1 MAGGGLRFFSAERF
15 RWNETHPAESSPVPL
30 LGSVTIKL
38 MVLGLAALLGLR
50 STALA
55 DCLDTATK
63 AIEQKGLTVREGTSE
78 ALSQPANSGTTSHR
92 AWLRVSGCEENGY
105 VVVNMR
111 PSCGVRD
118 YWTTGGCDVNPKVL
132 SALAIPLGTERR

>member
-1 MAGGGLRFFSAERF
+1 MK
-15 RWNETHPAESSPVPL
+15 L
-30 LGSVTIKL
+30 L
-38 MVLGLAALLGLR
+38 VLGLAALLGLS

-63 AIEQKGLTVREGTSE
+63 AVEQKGLTVLEGTSE

-118 YWTTGGCDVNPKVL
+118 FWTTGGCDENPKVL
-132 SALAIPLGTERR
+132 DALAIPLGTERR

>member
-1 MAGGGLRFFSAERF
+1 M
-15 RWNETHPAESSPVPL
+15 
-30 LGSVTIKL
+30 KL
-38 MVLGLAALLGLR
+38 MVLGLAALLGR
-50 STALA
+50 SSTALA

-63 AIEQKGLTVREGTSE
+63 AIEQKGLTVREGKLE
-78 ALSQPANSGTTSHR
+78 ALAQPSNSGTTSYR
-92 AWLRVSGCEENGY
+92 AWVRVTGCEQNGY